1 MYLYMYQHTYVYI
14 LIYIYTNF
22 NSNSNIHTCTY
33 VHIHGKMMSTHVCEE
48 KGKYVQIQLSEFS
61 CRYTCKSFRKLWC
74 DSQQQVLTYTC
85 IYVYLRTC
93 TYTCI
98 WICRKFATRGIREE
112 EVASCRQQLVLRG
125 EEIQQKHEEIR
136 QQNEEIQLLKTHL
149 RTHVDNAKVSLQEL
163 DGMKKVRVYVRAC
176 VCACVSVFLCLSVC
190 LSVCVVCDL
199 TRCNTHCNTHRSAA

>member
-1 MYLYMYQHTYVYI
+1 MSYIYIYIHIYIYMYEYINIQKYVPMYVSTHICIYI
-14 LIYIYTNF
+14 DIYIYTNF

-61 CRYTCKSFRKLWC
+61 CRYTCKSCRKLWC

-98 WICRKFATRGIREE
+98 
-112 EVASCRQQLVLRG
+112 
-125 EEIQQKHEEIR
+125 
-136 QQNEEIQLLKTHL
+136 
-149 RTHVDNAKVSLQEL
+149 
-163 DGMKKVRVYVRAC
+163 
-176 VCACVSVFLCLSVC
+176 
-190 LSVCVVCDL
+190 
-199 TRCNTHCNTHRSAA
+199 